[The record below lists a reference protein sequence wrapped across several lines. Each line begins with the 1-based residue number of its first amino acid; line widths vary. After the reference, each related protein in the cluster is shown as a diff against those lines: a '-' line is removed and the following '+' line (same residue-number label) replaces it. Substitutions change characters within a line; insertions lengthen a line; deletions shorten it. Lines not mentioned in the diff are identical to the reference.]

1 MDPGTLSLI
10 ATGVSS
16 LAGGVGGFMGQ
27 SQSAQQAKTQ
37 AQVGRIQADQID
49 ASYRDELTSTINNI
63 RAIRATTGA
72 ALDSPTGQAIE
83 AKNTETSDRN
93 RSRDV
98 ASRRIQA
105 NQSDQ
110 DAKFF
115 KNSAAVS
122 LFGGV
127 AKSLPSFVGVGT

>member
-10 ATGVSS
+10 ATGVGALTSGYG
-16 LAGGVGGFMGQ
+16 AAMGNK
-27 SQSAQQAKTQ
+27 QSAAQAKT
-37 AQVGRIQADQID
+37 AAATGKIQADQID

-72 ALDSPTGQAIE
+72 SPDSPTGQAIE
-83 AKNTETSDRN
+83 AEQTKTSDRN

-105 NQSDQ
+105 TQSEQ
-110 DAKFF
+110 DAKFY
-115 KNSAAVS
+115 NNAAKTS

-127 AKSLPSFVGVGT
+127 AKSLPSFFGT